1 MNVLIIKTGHTETFD
16 PVIRDSHIVSLGDV
30 LRTTVLLHLFQ
41 NDHVTWFT
49 SPEARPLLEHNK
61 YIHHL
66 ETNPE
71 RITRDRFDL
80 VVNLERTSVKNGVQ
94 GKVFV
99 GHDENNLLLTTV
111 GSHHLETWLNSDL
124 ISSFHWSQKLFALLG
139 KVWNG
144 ENYLLFPRESIDAR
158 YDLGLNW
165 KVGSKWPSKSWPF
178 ANWEEIHRRVSC
190 EHSVSFQEGF
200 DDIPSYIAWIQS
212 CKTLLT
218 HDSLG
223 LHIGLALGKKMVAL
237 FGPTKSSEI
246 PLLKTK
252 VLSLSE
258 DPRFA
263 CPPCYQEQCRS
274 KIHCVGALTLDSVE
288 SEIRNNLK
296 EQDGPVTIRRK
307 QALTSS

>member
-30 LRTTVLLHLFQ
+30 LRTTVLLHLFA
-41 NDHVTWFT
+41 DDTVTWFT
-49 SPEARPLLEHNK
+49 SSEARPLLEHNK

-71 RITRDRFDL
+71 RITRIKYDL
-80 VVNLERTSVKNGVQ
+80 VINLERNNLKTQIQ
-94 GKVFV
+94 GKVFI
-99 GHDENNLLLTTV
+99 GHEENNIILTTV
-111 GSHHLETWLNSDL
+111 GSHHLETWLNSEL
-124 ISSFHWSQKLFALLG
+124 IMPFHWSQKLFALLG

-144 ENYLLFPRESIDAR
+144 ENYLLFPRENIESR
-158 YDLGLNW
+158 YELGLNW
-165 KVGSKWPSKSWPF
+165 KVGSKWPSKSWPYS
-178 ANWEEIHRRVSC
+178 NWEEIHRRVSG

-200 DDIPSYIAWIQS
+200 DDIPAYIAWIQS

-223 LHIGLALGKKMVAL
+223 LHIGLALGKPMVAL
-237 FGPTKSSEI
+237 FGPTKSTEI
-246 PLLKTK
+246 PLGNVR

-274 KIHCVGALTLDSVE
+274 KIHCVGALTRDRVE